1 MQFSLNG
8 GGLGRNAYIGPKRL
22 IVAYLLDNFS
32 KSDMCICVFVFPF
45 VFGLG
50 RRVYIGP
57 KKRKVACFPDNF
69 FFN

>member
-22 IVAYLLDNFS
+22 IVACLIDNFLNC
-32 KSDMCICVFVFPF
+32 DMCICVFVFPF

-50 RRVYIGP
+50 MRVYIGL

-69 FFN
+69 L